1 MPGMRAKSDT
11 GWCRWSGRRG
21 IGLPPRL
28 RDRPISSHN
37 PSDMAQHLPKQ
48 VQPVDSAGR
57 QTSDL
62 KAELQAAQEELRVAE
77 ADLAEEQAAVNA
89 FRMHARLMLDDLADA
104 IESLL
109 AERQSLLTRLELLRQ
124 AAESSPEADNPLG
137 PDAEPD
143 ALPEDDESLDLMP
156 SATPGDK
163 AAEKRLYRE
172 LARRFHPDL
181 AEGAAELAY
190 RTSVMTAVN
199 SAYTAGDIH
208 ALYDLA
214 GELEPGELRE
224 LAGIESRELRQLRE
238 RILQC
243 RRRRRKVSR
252 RLQALREDKTAR
264 LWRKA
269 RALDDPAGDW
279 WSAVRSDLEAARER
293 LEREVAKL
301 RKMEEGL
308 SLDVDVDVAG

>member
-1 MPGMRAKSDT
+1 MTVSQTETPTPVKASQN
-11 GWCRWSGRRG
+11 
-21 IGLPPRL
+21 
-28 RDRPISSHN
+28 RPN
-37 PSDMAQHLPKQ
+37 M
-48 VQPVDSAGR
+48 
-57 QTSDL
+57 
-62 KAELQAAQEELRVAE
+62 
-77 ADLAEEQAAVNA
+77 VNA

-243 RRRRRKVSR
+243 N
-252 RLQALREDKTAR
+252 
-264 LWRKA
+264 
-269 RALDDPAGDW
+269 
-279 WSAVRSDLEAARER
+279 
-293 LEREVAKL
+293 
-301 RKMEEGL
+301 
-308 SLDVDVDVAG
+308 